1 MVSPVASSVELS
13 GSDELP
19 HPGRKTVANI
29 IIMVTKAS
37 FFRPERLVNTLSP
50 FLNYGFFEKITGKM
64 IVQLLITSFLE

>member
-1 MVSPVASSVELS
+1 
-13 GSDELP
+13 
-19 HPGRKTVANI
+19 
-29 IIMVTKAS
+29 MVTKAS